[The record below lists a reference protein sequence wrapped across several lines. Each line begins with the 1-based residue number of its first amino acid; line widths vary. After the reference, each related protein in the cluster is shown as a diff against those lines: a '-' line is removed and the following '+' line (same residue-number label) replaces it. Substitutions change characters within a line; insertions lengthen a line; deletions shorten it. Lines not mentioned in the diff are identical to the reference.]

1 MSQPNPQLTLVKGH
15 NEEALLES
23 YLNSMA
29 KALKALT
36 FYPAGHPQRDES
48 IAAAFNQL
56 HPLLEESPLILLWSK
71 DACTVTERAALKSTS
86 ITAKTLAREM
96 LIRKLQRLTFL
107 QELTVKDLKKF
118 LTLFSGEASE
128 LLSKGGIE
136 AEMTRAGITTIGANE
151 VDLEV
156 LRKIQQEAETQ
167 PEEDGATQEETPPAA
182 PTAAAESSQQPE
194 LQEVA
199 EINTLLAQLKE
210 EDGEQRYLQLVRAVI
225 DAADKL
231 KKKEKFPSLIPTLET
246 LLEEHLAEEKN
257 GSQREYLKYALE
269 QITDGSMT
277 TFMLDQIEERSVQH
291 EELLER
297 LCISLGKTM
306 AYPLIQRLCVAEQ
319 LNVRKSLA
327 KLLTRTGKSGI
338 PALIPMLKD
347 ERWYVVRNMV
357 TILGEIAL
365 PDALKALQETAVHP
379 EAKVRKEVIKALLK
393 ISTSG
398 AEGTLIKLLDDSDGD
413 VARQAVYSLG
423 AIRSKAAVPTL
434 LETITAPDAFL
445 KELTLKKQAVL
456 ALGRIGDRQAT
467 APLMDILTN
476 RGWLAPGRWQE
487 LKITVATAL
496 GQLGDETAIPLLKK
510 LSKQNTP
517 LGKAC
522 GDAADNLERL
532 AK

>member
-1 MSQPNPQLTLVKGH
+1 MSQPNQQLTLVKGH

-48 IAAAFNQL
+48 ITSAFNQL

-71 DACTVTERAALKSTS
+71 DACTVAERAALKSTS
-86 ITAKTLAREM
+86 ITAKMLAREM

-107 QELTVKDLKKF
+107 QDLTLKDLKKF
-118 LTLFSGEASE
+118 LGIFSVEASE

-136 AEMTRAGITTIGANE
+136 AEMRRACITTIGANE

-156 LRKIQQEAETQ
+156 LRKKQEVEEL
-167 PEEDGATQEETPPAA
+167 PEEDGVAQEDPPPAA
-182 PTAAAESSQQPE
+182 PAASSESSQQPE

-210 EDGEQRYLQLVRAVI
+210 EEGEQRYLQLVRAVI

-231 KKKEKFPSLIPTLET
+231 KKKEKFHSLIPTLET
-246 LLEEHLAEEKN
+246 LLEEHLSEEKN
-257 GSQREYLKYALE
+257 DSQREYLKYALE
-269 QITDGSMT
+269 QITDGSMM
-277 TFMLDQIEERSVQH
+277 TFMLDQIEERSIQH

-297 LCISLGKTM
+297 LCISLGKTL

-327 KLLTRTGKSGI
+327 KLLTRTGKAGI

-379 EAKVRKEVIKALLK
+379 EAKVRKEIIKALLK

-398 AEGTLIKLLDDSDGD
+398 AESTLIKLLDDSDGD
-413 VARQAVYSLG
+413 VARQAVHSLG
-423 AIRSKAAVPTL
+423 AIRSKSAVPTL
-434 LETITAPDAFL
+434 LEAVTASDAFL

-467 APLMDILTN
+467 APLMDVMMN
-476 RGWLAPGRWQE
+476 RGWLAPSRWQE
-487 LKITVATAL
+487 LKIAVATAL

-510 LSKQNTP
+510 LAKQNSP